1 MSEFKNKFGKRLC
14 ELRKARGFSQEFF
27 AELIGIAPRNLSKI
41 ETGKTFPTIENLE
54 KIIKC
59 LGCKASVLFE
69 FEHLASKDVIQSEII
84 HKIKKLNPDKLQLL
98 YKILCAIE

>member
-1 MSEFKNKFGKRLC
+1 MSEFKSKFGKRLC

-54 KIIKC
+54 KIIQ
-59 LGCKASVLFE
+59 LLNCKTSTLFE
-69 FEHLASKDVIQSEII
+69 FEHLASKDVVQNEIF
-84 HKIKKLNPDKLQLL
+84 HKIKKLSPEKLRLL